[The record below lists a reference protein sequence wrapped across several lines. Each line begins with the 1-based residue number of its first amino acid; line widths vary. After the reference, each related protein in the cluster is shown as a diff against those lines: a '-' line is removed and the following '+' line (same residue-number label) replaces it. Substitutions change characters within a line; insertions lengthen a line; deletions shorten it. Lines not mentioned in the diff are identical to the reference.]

1 MSERSN
7 ETRAAGHNAQTGSDG
22 EPSAAGINGQTDQ
35 SQSSATGK
43 VVQDK
48 PGRSG
53 EDTSGADG
61 AKGKEASSD
70 FGDKDALAFYV
81 AGLDWPNG
89 VAMLLKEIISSYRNK
104 KKNKS

>member
-7 ETRAAGHNAQTGSDG
+7 GPHDANSNAQTGTDG
-22 EPSAAGINGQTDQ
+22 EHSAAGINGQMDQ

-43 VVQDK
+43 VVQ
-48 PGRSG
+48 GALERSRDDANG
-53 EDTSGADG
+53 TDG
-61 AKGKEASSD
+61 AKSKEASPD

-89 VAMLLKEIISSYRNK
+89 VAMLLKEIITSY
-104 KKNKS
+104 KNKRKNKT

>member
-22 EPSAAGINGQTDQ
+22 EPIAAGINGQTDQ

-43 VVQDK
+43 VVQDNLR
-48 PGRSG
+48 RSD

-61 AKGKEASSD
+61 TKGKETSSD